1 MLQNTYKNIINYF
14 LPSSKKTALVD
25 EFHLIIEFLVIA
37 IFFVSSFIVASYII
51 SSKEAMIVFGLTVIF
66 FVVTLI
72 AAKNGV
78 LFLVSHIFQ
87 EEYFQQQYIGLVLF
101 QYWQYCFLEI

>member
-72 AAKNGV
+72 AAKM
-78 LFLVSHIFQ
+78 
-87 EEYFQQQYIGLVLF
+87 E
-101 QYWQYCFLEI
+101 

>member
-78 LFLVSHIFQ
+78 KSTYVKHLFISIACCITVLGIT
-87 EEYFQQQYIGLVLF
+87 YISGG
-101 QYWQYCFLEI
+101 I